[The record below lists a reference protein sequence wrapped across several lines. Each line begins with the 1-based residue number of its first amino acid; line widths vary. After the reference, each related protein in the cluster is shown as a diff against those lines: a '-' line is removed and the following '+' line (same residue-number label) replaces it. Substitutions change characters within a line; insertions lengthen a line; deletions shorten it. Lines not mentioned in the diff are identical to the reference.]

1 MEKCLPATI
10 GDQDFVPPILKPSN
24 RTAMNVLSDE
34 NSGMSGQES
43 MEAFLN
49 VSQSKGIDSF
59 INLDEPEFND
69 LLMNVSQPS
78 ILGTSVISS
87 INESIFI
94 RNDTTQVKNKNIAQ
108 SNSDME
114 GGSNSGNVNE
124 TFVMQSAD
132 NTITLD
138 EMYHTNTLSNTS
150 KEFFQS
156 DKDLNETY
164 NAEVPSGIS
173 ASRLSLDKRE
183 IVTVSS
189 TFVVEPNANATF
201 VQSQNEASSG
211 VNTTY
216 LSLAKGA
223 ERPNSPPMSI
233 VNETYIPTMRVNKAD
248 LNVTCNVLSDETKSV
263 LLTHE
268 THTKK
273 STLDVSFKVPIYNQS
288 TPMNPNMPDAT
299 SKFATKYLDQPQPIV
314 YPTLKV
320 PTSLRRELLA
330 EIQRSGERKLDSTY
344 NHIPSDHLDL
354 KDTKENVVC
363 NEDEINIFPTN
374 KYHTYKKTA
383 FTVNQYT
390 SQNETAVT
398 AQKELPVDQRKFYT
412 FTKKSNPIERTD
424 NTASENIR
432 TRPNMDSTFCKPI
445 LSKAQQKRNIPRT
458 LSKLPQFLQKS
469 NPNLVSSSLKNV
481 GGVPLGH
488 TGMSNIGYIKGSQ
501 PNIMQNVAEKSQLPS
516 RLHSYGK
523 IKSGSEQR
531 LLEANINT
539 NQFPMKGVIAGSTES
554 IESTHSIHSAPD
566 LDDRLSTCSDS
577 SSHSY
582 KQTMNVE
589 QLRKLVQMQEESKRE
604 VII

>member
-1 MEKCLPATI
+1 
-10 GDQDFVPPILKPSN
+10 
-24 RTAMNVLSDE
+24 
-34 NSGMSGQES
+34 MSGQES

-49 VSQSKGIDSF
+49 LSQSKGIDSF
-59 INLDEPEFND
+59 INLGEPEFND

-87 INESIFI
+87 INESIFVK
-94 RNDTTQVKNKNIAQ
+94 NDTTQVTNKNMAQ

-114 GGSNSGNVNE
+114 EGSNSDNVNE

-138 EMYHTNTLSNTS
+138 EMYRTNTLSNTS
-150 KEFFQS
+150 KEFFQL
-156 DKDLNETY
+156 DKGLNETY
-164 NAEVPSGIS
+164 DAEVPNGTS
-173 ASRLSLDKRE
+173 ASRLSLDKKG

-189 TFVVEPNANATF
+189 MSSTFVAEPNANATF
-201 VQSQNEASSG
+201 VQSQNEASNG

-216 LSLAKGA
+216 LFLAKGT
-223 ERPNSPPMSI
+223 ERPNSPPVSI
-233 VNETYIPTMRVNKAD
+233 NETYVPTMRVNKAE
-248 LNVTCNVLSDETKSV
+248 LNVTRNVLSDETKSV
-263 LLTHE
+263 LAHE
-268 THTKK
+268 THTKE

-288 TPMNPNMPDAT
+288 TPMNPNIPNAT
-299 SKFATKYLDQPQPIV
+299 SKFATKHLDHPQPAV
-314 YPTLKV
+314 YPTLKA

-344 NHIPSDHLDL
+344 NHIPSDHLGL
-354 KDTKENVVC
+354 RDTKENVVC
-363 NEDEINIFPTN
+363 NENEINVFPPN
-374 KYHTYKKTA
+374 RYHTYKKTA
-383 FTVNQYT
+383 FTANQYT
-390 SQNETAVT
+390 SQNETTVT
-398 AQKELPVDQRKFYT
+398 AQKELPDQRKFYT

-424 NTASENIR
+424 NTASENVK

-469 NPNLVSSSLKNV
+469 NPNLVSSSLKSAD
-481 GGVPLGH
+481 GVPIGH
-488 TGMSNIGYIKGSQ
+488 TGMSSIGYIKGSQ

-523 IKSGSEQR
+523 SGSEQR
-531 LLEANINT
+531 LLEANVNT

-554 IESTHSIHSAPD
+554 IESTHSVHSAPD

-577 SSHSY
+577 SSHNSY
-582 KQTMNVE
+582 MKQTMNVE
-589 QLRKLVQMQEESKRE
+589 QLHKLVQMQEESKR
-604 VII
+604 